1 VAPNRSLFG
10 AVVGLVVLVF
20 VVLLLSVVSL
30 RDDTTQGRQ
39 STDLLTASYGAE
51 VALGEVS
58 SSLRGW
64 LIDPSPQQ
72 ADAFKQSEQTLV
84 TQLGTLRVLALGAG
98 ERGRVSALT
107 AGVDRFLVNFANPLA
122 GRSRGL
128 SERQEVAAVSNSAG
142 YIGPLSR
149 QFTSLDNIE
158 VAARQQRRGSLASGT
173 SRTITIAAIG
183 LAGSMLL
190 LALLGTY
197 MLRGILRPI
206 RRVAEELERWG
217 RGELS
222 GRVSEGGR
230 GEVAMLGRSFNHMA
244 DQLERRTTELSD
256 ANRRLERAV
265 TQAQEASR
273 MKSDF
278 LANMSH
284 EIRTPL
290 NGVVGMVTLLS
301 GTRLSGEQREYV
313 EMARSSSDTLISVV
327 SDILDVSKIEAGR
340 LEMEQRD
347 FDLHELIRATRDMLV
362 QEAGRKGLYLHAG
375 VADDVPAAVH
385 GDRLRVGQVLGNLL
399 ANAVK
404 FTADGEVVLEASVAE
419 RTSVATVVRFTVRD
433 TGIGI
438 AEARLGTLFDPF
450 IQADTSTTRIFGGT
464 GLGLTISRD
473 LSRLMGGTIS
483 ARSELGKGSTFEVL
497 IPFAP
502 AVGEIVVAPPAVEL
516 RGLRV
521 LVVDD
526 NPANRKILETYV
538 ASWGMRSTSAG
549 DAAQALS
556 QLLDAADEGEPF
568 DVALLDVKMP
578 GGSGIELAQRID
590 ASPRLRGTRLILLSS
605 VADGIAE
612 LGSHGIRQRLV
623 KPISQSMLL
632 DAIGAAMHDDL
643 PATATATATAPATA
657 TATAPGTAT
666 ARAPATATATAGA
679 TATATATAAGA
690 ASDRLATE
698 PEPVDPVAP
707 ARTGRAR
714 ILVAED
720 NFVNRMFVER
730 LLSQRGYDVT
740 TVLDGRQVLSTLDTS
755 AFHLILMDC
764 QMPELDGYDT
774 TREIRRQEA
783 AGGTRRIP
791 IIAMTAAA
799 TGEIRQKCLDAGM
812 DDYLSKP
819 LVDEDL
825 QAALDRGLG
834 EEMERRTLDRARV
847 ARLRE
852 MFDDEEPGAVL
863 VRLAHVVTDELD
875 RARALAQ
882 AGDHDGLARVA
893 HSIRGSGQM
902 IGATSLVSAAAE
914 LERRA
919 SEDGNDH
926 RTVKAGLE
934 VLAVSWV
941 HTRAQLEAEVSS
953 EREKVS
959 GVSSEHVVD

>member
-1 VAPNRSLFG
+1 VAPNRSLSGVALTLFG
-10 AVVGLVVLVF
+10 AVVALVVLVF
-20 VVLLLSVVSL
+20 VVLLVSVVSL

-39 STDLLTASYGAE
+39 STDLLTASYRAE

-64 LIDPSPQQ
+64 LIDPSPQL
-72 ADAFKQSEQTLV
+72 ADAFKQSEQTLAK
-84 TQLGTLRVLALGAG
+84 QLGTLRLVASGAG
-98 ERGRVSALT
+98 ERGRVTALT
-107 AGVDRFLVNFANPLA
+107 AGVDRFLANFADPLA
-122 GRSRGL
+122 RRAHGL
-128 SERQEVAAVSNSAG
+128 SERQEIAAVGSSAG
-142 YIGPLSR
+142 STGPLSR
-149 QFTSLDNIE
+149 QFTALDTIE
-158 VAARQQRRGSLASGT
+158 VAARQQRRDALASQT

-183 LAGSMLL
+183 LAGSVLL
-190 LALLGTY
+190 LALLGAY

-230 GEVAMLGRSFNHMA
+230 GEVAMLGRSFNNMA
-244 DQLERRTTELSD
+244 DQLERRTTELSE

-265 TQAQEASR
+265 TQAEEASR

-301 GTRLSGEQREYV
+301 GTQLSGEQREYV

-340 LEMEQRD
+340 LEVEQRD

-404 FTADGEVVLEASVAE
+404 FTSDGDVVLEASVAE
-419 RTSVATVVRFTVRD
+419 RTSLTTVVRFAVRD

-438 AEARLGTLFDPF
+438 AEARLETLFDPF
-450 IQADTSTTRIFGGT
+450 IQADPSTTREFGGT

-521 LVVDD
+521 LLVDD
-526 NPANRKILETYV
+526 NAANRKILETYV

-556 QLLDAADEGEPF
+556 ELLAAADEGEPF
-568 DVALLDVKMP
+568 DVALLDVKLP
-578 GGSGIELAQRID
+578 GASGIELAQRID
-590 ASPRLRGTRLILLSS
+590 ASPRLRGTRLVRLSKA
-605 VADGIAE
+605 V
-612 LGSHGIRQRLV
+612 
-623 KPISQSMLL
+623 SQSALL
-632 DAIGAAMHDDL
+632 DAIGTAMHDDL
-643 PATATATATAPATA
+643 PATAGATVPAVDEAAPPVGSAAPA
-657 TATAPGTAT
+657 P
-666 ARAPATATATAGA
+666 PA
-679 TATATATAAGA
+679 
-690 ASDRLATE
+690 
-698 PEPVDPVAP
+698 
-707 ARTGRAR
+707 RAR

-740 TVLDGRQVLSTLDTS
+740 TVVDGRQVLSILGTS
-755 AFHLILMDC
+755 EFHLILMDC

-783 AGGTRRIP
+783 AAGAPRIP

-799 TGEIRQKCLDAGM
+799 TGQIRQKCLDAGM

-819 LVDEDL
+819 LGDDDL

-834 EEMERRTLDRARV
+834 SEMERRTLDRARV

-863 VRLAHVVTDELD
+863 IRLAHEVTSELD
-875 RARALAQ
+875 RARAMAR
-882 AGDHDGLARVA
+882 AGDHKGVARAA

-919 SEDGNDH
+919 IEDGDDH
-926 RTVKAGLE
+926 RTVAAGLE
-934 VLAVSWV
+934 ALAGSWV
-941 HTRAQLEAEVSS
+941 HTRAQLEAEVIS
-953 EREKVS
+953 EPTKVS
-959 GVSSEHVVD
+959 GVSSAQTVD